1 MSDTPEW
8 DGGQLGP
15 YRVGKRHRGTGLGLG
30 RLHQAHNTETG
41 APAVVLMPGRPG
53 DWRPLG
59 GWTVRATSESFPPF
73 LALEVEQAPGNVSGA
88 LQELTMMLQR
98 LSTAMARLEDRPDAI
113 AHLALAGQ
121 PLPPEPK
128 PPEPRRRGLLTGA
141 AAFAMASVAAAGV
154 LLWPRPPEPIA
165 PTRAPALAAASLKEP
180 FTFID
185 MEDGSLPV
193 IGYPMPDGPIKGQR
207 KPPCELPSVEI
218 RGGCW
223 VPLAYKPPCPRST
236 AEHGGQCYMP
246 VSEKRPE
253 PRALLP

>member
-8 DGGQLGP
+8 DGGPLGP

-30 RLHQAHNTETG
+30 RLFQAHNTETG

-59 GWTVRATSESFPPF
+59 GWTVRLTSQSVPPF
-73 LALEVEQAPGNVSGA
+73 LALEVEQAPGNVAGA

-98 LSTAMARLEDRPDAI
+98 LSTAMARLEDRPDAN
-113 AHLALAGQ
+113 AHLCLPGQ
-121 PLPPEPK
+121 PQAPEPR
-128 PPEPRRRGLLTGA
+128 PPPSRRRGLLTGA
-141 AAFAMASVAAAGV
+141 WAFTMASVAAAGV
-154 LLWPRPPEPIA
+154 LLWPRPPAPIGVA
-165 PTRAPALAAASLKEP
+165 RAPALVGAAVTEP
-180 FTFID
+180 VALID

-193 IGYPMPDGPIKGQR
+193 IGYDLPDGPFKGQR
-207 KPPCELPSVEI
+207 KPPCKHPSVEI

-223 VPLAYKPPCPRST
+223 VPLAYKPPCPISS
-236 AEHGGQCYMP
+236 AEHEGKCYMP